1 MQEARLVDKP
11 KSADALTTVR
21 QRLASNEK
29 MLEGVSRQLF
39 VLKKYLFE
47 LVQQSAEFKE
57 AESKIA
63 AQL

>member
-1 MQEARLVDKP
+1 MVDKP
-11 KSADALTTVR
+11 KSADSLTTVR

-47 LVQQSAEFKE
+47 LVQQSAEFKA